1 LNKWSSFVRRLL
13 PQSCAL
19 CGGACGD
26 EQVCDR
32 CEAELPWLASSR
44 CAVCAL
50 PLASGALNQGA
61 LPPRAPPISGGISSS
76 LAQDRASVQGF
87 PSGTVC
93 GACLDRP
100 PRYARVIAP
109 FSYGYPLDAV
119 IRAYKYGGRLAYAR
133 LLGSALAAATSDADA
148 IVAMPL
154 SPARLAER
162 GFNQAL
168 EIARIVAAATGI
180 PLLPFACRKVLDTP
194 PQAALPWKE
203 RAKNVRRAFVCD
215 ADLAGRRVAVVDDVL
230 TTGATLNELARVLRK
245 AGAAEVAGWVVA
257 RTLPR

>member
-1 LNKWSSFVRRLL
+1 MSNYRRRFLNECSSIARRLL

-19 CGGACGD
+19 CGAVAGNEQICGP
-26 EQVCDR
+26 CD
-32 CEAELPWLASSR
+32 AELPWLARGR

-50 PLASGALNQGA
+50 PLATGS
-61 LPPRAPPISGGISSS
+61 
-76 LAQDRASVQGF
+76 
-87 PSGTVC
+87 VC
-93 GACLDRP
+93 GACLDSP
-100 PRYARVIAP
+100 PRYARVVAP

-133 LLGSALAAATSDADA
+133 LLGSALAAVATGDADA

-154 SPARLAER
+154 SDARLAER

-168 EIARIVAAATGI
+168 EIARVVASATGV
-180 PLLPFACRKVLDTP
+180 PLLPFACRKVVDTP
-194 PQAALPWKE
+194 PQAALPWTE

-215 ADLAGRRVAVVDDVL
+215 ADLTGRRVAVVDDVL

-245 AGAAEVAGWVVA
+245 AGAVGVEGWVVA